1 MTLTQLS
8 EEQIAEILNLSRLLY
23 LEPILSIL
31 RYIFVTNFILNK
43 EHAVS
48 LGLSALPSRGKSEVL
63 GVFRNSSLKFK
74 LVNNVTAYAIE
85 KDLMPKIRRGEVS
98 TLAISDL
105 TATLERAETT
115 KKSFI
120 SILLGLT
127 EEGITYQKSYVS
139 DVEVK
144 KPIRLQFLYG
154 ITPDMLARYMPSFVR
169 SGFSTRMLYVS
180 WDYTDEQVNAILNN
194 KIQQNAHGSGVDKVV
209 VPKGSRS
216 YFVTIP
222 EHFNDRIKIIGK
234 SVVEETNY
242 SYVVKKMVSGPNGTL
257 IEKEK
262 TVEVRVLD
270 PVRTVRDLATVLRAI
285 CLCRHLDN
293 DLPREEI
300 TVNEEDFAELM
311 RISYWLNLKRRTLTE
326 NV

>member
-1 MTLTQLS
+1 
-8 EEQIAEILNLSRLLY
+8 
-23 LEPILSIL
+23 
-31 RYIFVTNFILNK
+31 
-43 EHAVS
+43 
-48 LGLSALPSRGKSEVL
+48 
-63 GVFRNSSLKFK
+63 
-74 LVNNVTAYAIE
+74 AYAIE

-154 ITPDMLARYMPSFVR
+154 ITPDMLGRYMPSFVR

-180 WDYTDEQVNAILNN
+180 WDYTDGQVSEILNN
-194 KIQQNAHGSGVDKVV
+194 KIQQNARGSGVDKVV
-209 VPKGSRS
+209 VLKGSRE

-234 SVVEETNY
+234 
-242 SYVVKKMVSGPNGTL
+242 
-257 IEKEK
+257 
-262 TVEVRVLD
+262 
-270 PVRTVRDLATVLRAI
+270 
-285 CLCRHLDN
+285 
-293 DLPREEI
+293 
-300 TVNEEDFAELM
+300 
-311 RISYWLNLKRRTLTE
+311 
-326 NV
+326 